1 MISPETRLCRNP
13 QVVARELGES
23 EGGVLLHLA
32 SGRYHGINTVG
43 LTIWGLIEEGCTVA
57 DLIDRLRDLVED
69 PPPSLET
76 DVLEFLMIVHERDL
90 VIVEQ

>member
-1 MISPETRLCRNP
+1 MISPETRLSKNP

-23 EGGVLLHLA
+23 EGGVLLHLD
-32 SGRYHGINTVG
+32 SGRYHGINPVG

-57 DLIDRLRDLVED
+57 DLVDRLRDLVED

-76 DVLEFLMIVHERDL
+76 DVLEFLASVHERDL

>member
-1 MISPETRLCRNP
+1 MISPETRLSRNP

-32 SGRYHGINTVG
+32 SGRYHGINPVG
-43 LTIWGLIEEGCTVA
+43 LAIWGLIEEGCTVA
-57 DLIDRLRDLVED
+57 DLIDRLRDLVDD

-76 DVLEFLMIVHERDL
+76 DVLEFLMSVHERDL
-90 VIVEQ
+90 VIVER

>member
-1 MISPETRLCRNP
+1 MISPETRLSRNP

-32 SGRYHGINTVG
+32 SGRYHGINPVG

-57 DLIDRLRDLVED
+57 DLIDRLRDLVDD
-69 PPPSLET
+69 PPPNLET
-76 DVLEFLMIVHERDL
+76 DVLEFLMSVHERDL
-90 VIVEQ
+90 VIFER